1 MSKAYTIE
9 TLSLFNATRQYERGA
24 LTLHGYANGGSGA
37 SDSCDAST
45 LPQSSNASKSNSDG
59 TGCNSGTCLTQGA
72 APLAGS
78 NGDAAIGGSG
88 ARHAMV
94 REGADS
100 AAVTASVAA

>member
-9 TLSLFNATRQYERGA
+9 TLSLFNATQQYERGA
-24 LTLHGYANGGSGA
+24 LTLHGYANGGSG
-37 SDSCDAST
+37 DNCDAST
-45 LPQSSNASKSNSDG
+45 LSQSSNASKSNSDG